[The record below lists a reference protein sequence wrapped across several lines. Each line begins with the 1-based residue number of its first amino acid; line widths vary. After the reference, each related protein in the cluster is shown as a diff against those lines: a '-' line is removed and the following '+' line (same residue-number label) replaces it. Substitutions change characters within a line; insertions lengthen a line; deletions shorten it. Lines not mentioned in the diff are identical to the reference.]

1 MRAHLHIASHS
12 FHTQILTS
20 NNAVEGFAAGCL
32 VLVVLVLDCNAAGVL
47 QDNVEVFVVVGAV
60 AVGVRQKCFE
70 KRRVELRDVRNC
82 QQADQNPPK
91 RRGSRQGFGKGVRGG
106 FLVAAEVGV
115 EVESAVEENDH
126 VTLTLLEIDGS
137 FFRKFIL
144 VECADLVDKGFAH
157 GNNDGLATASVT
169 LTLLEIGGSF
179 FRKFILVEC
188 ADLVDKGFAHGNN
201 DGLATLA
208 EACVQ
213 VVDACVQVV
222 DEKCGNKSLVF
233 SALLIPGVVLS
244 HDFAELSDGVII
256 ITTHLLCDYLDEL
269 CDGVQGVGDSFSPDV
284 NRVPELSLV

>member
-126 VTLTLLEIDGS
+126 VT
-137 FFRKFIL
+137 F
-144 VECADLVDKGFAH
+144 
-157 GNNDGLATASVT
+157 
-169 LTLLEIGGSF
+169 TLLEIGGSF

-222 DEKCGNKSLVF
+222 DEKGGNESLVF
-233 SALLIPGVVLS
+233 AALLIPGVVLS

>member
-1 MRAHLHIASHS
+1 MRAHLHIVSHS

-32 VLVVLVLDCNAAGVL
+32 VLVVFVLDCNAAGVL
-47 QDNVEVFVVVGAV
+47 EDKVKVFVVVGAV
-60 AVGVRQKCFE
+60 AVEVRQKHFE

-91 RRGSRQGFGKGVRGG
+91 RRGSRQGFGKGARGG

-126 VTLTLLEIDGS
+126 VT
-137 FFRKFIL
+137 F
-144 VECADLVDKGFAH
+144 
-157 GNNDGLATASVT
+157 
-169 LTLLEIGGSF
+169 TLLEIGGSF

-188 ADLVDKGFAHGNN
+188 ADLFDKGFAHGNN

-208 EACVQ
+208 EACVK
-213 VVDACVQVV
+213 VV
-222 DEKCGNKSLVF
+222 DEKGGNEGLIF
-233 SALLIPGVVLS
+233 AALLIPGVVLS

-256 ITTHLLCDYLDEL
+256 ITTHLLCDDLGEL
-269 CDGVQGVGDSFSPDV
+269 CDGVQGVGGIEFLSRRERSAGV
-284 NRVPELSLV
+284 ELGVDLNLAFQGQALELLHLKGTPIEVVALMFG